1 MSERAVGRCPALLLG
16 LGLLCVSACGK
27 PPTHDECD
35 ALLDHYV
42 ELLVSSDR
50 PGTSAAD
57 LHKLKLQAREKAKVD
72 PEFAECK
79 NRVSRHA
86 FECAMSAPNADV
98 LEQCLL

>member
-1 MSERAVGRCPALLLG
+1 MSERRAGLRRAALLIVG
-16 LGLLCVSACGK
+16 FSFVSACGK

-57 LHKLKLQAREKAKVD
+57 LHKLKLLAREKAKID
-72 PEFAECK
+72 PEFAACSD
-79 NRVSRHA
+79 RVSRRA